1 MGELLPVLPPFA
13 CQEELTSIMVD
24 SPHEMQD
31 QPPCETRF
39 QLCLICF
46 QSVSEGDDVRKVWA
60 VWANEHIQYSA
71 SFMASAVR
79 HGTAKMVMPFVHP
92 A

>member
-31 QPPCETRF
+31 QPPCEKRF
-39 QLCLICF
+39 QLRLVCF
-46 QSVSEGDDVRKVWA
+46 QSVSEGDDVRKVR
-60 VWANEHIQYSA
+60 
-71 SFMASAVR
+71 AVR
-79 HGTAKMVMPFVHP
+79 AKEHGQ
-92 A
+92 